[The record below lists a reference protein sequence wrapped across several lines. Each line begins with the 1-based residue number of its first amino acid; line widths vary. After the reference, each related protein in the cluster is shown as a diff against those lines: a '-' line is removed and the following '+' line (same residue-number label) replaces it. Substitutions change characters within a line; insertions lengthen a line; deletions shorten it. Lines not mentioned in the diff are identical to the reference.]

1 MRGTPKSKEL
11 RDAAGEKRARAA
23 AAWSRSKPANCW
35 LRGQEALFQ
44 TGLQLSSEKLE
55 K

>member
-23 AAWSRSKPANCW
+23 AAWSRSKPADCW

-44 TGLQLSSEKLE
+44 TRLQLSSEMLE

>member
-1 MRGTPKSKEL
+1 MRGTPKNKEL
-11 RDAAGEKRARAA
+11 RDAVGEKRARAA
-23 AAWSRSKPANCW
+23 AAWSRSKATNCW